1 MFMECLEILDVRHKV
16 KCSATAMT
24 VEMMLNDN
32 VTDVYLEGMKRIGK
46 DIGNSSHR
54 FQSITIDGGSVGF
67 DWLIWPWLTSHP
79 MLIEWIQVDC
89 LHSTREDMVN
99 AAFTLIDFRL
109 HSW

>member
-1 MFMECLEILDVRHKV
+1 MECLEILDVRHKV

-67 DWLIWPWLTSHP
+67 DWLI
-79 MLIEWIQVDC
+79 
-89 LHSTREDMVN
+89 
-99 AAFTLIDFRL
+99 
-109 HSW
+109 